1 MSPQVSFEDHEN
13 LRRAAIIIAALGE
26 DLAGEVCSQLPPG
39 QILAL
44 GDELAALQEVP
55 TAELNQVLAEFL
67 GRLQT
72 SASLGGRAYARS
84 VMGSA
89 LGNSGGY
96 HNDDI
101 GLTILGRLDDI
112 DATVLWGIVRAER
125 QQTIAALVTHLS
137 ATNAG
142 ALLSFLDEETAADIA
157 YRAAHLATPSP
168 GAMQALGEALE
179 MQLRATR
186 TRSGST
192 QEVSLQFVV
201 DLIGSM
207 SPNRGQQLLA
217 ALQQLDGSFGE
228 SVAEQVFTF
237 EDLARLVDHDLQLV
251 LRAVDLSVVVM
262 ALKGSSAEL
271 RKRIKQNLSQR
282 VQERLEEELDLLGA
296 VPLSQ
301 VHEAQRQ
308 VCHQAHQLADAGEIG
323 LTSGSE
329 QYVQ

>member
-1 MSPQVSFEDHEN
+1 MPHLNFEDHEN

-72 SASLGGRAYARS
+72 SASLGGPAYARS
-84 VMGSA
+84 VIGSA
-89 LGNSGGY
+89 LGSSGGY
-96 HNDDI
+96 HHDDI
-101 GLTILGRLDDI
+101 GLTILGRLNDLDP
-112 DATVLWGIVRAER
+112 AVLWQIVREER
-125 QQTIAALVTHLS
+125 RQTIAALLTHLS
-137 ATNAG
+137 AVNAA
-142 ALLSFLDEETAADIA
+142 ALLSFLDEEAAADIA
-157 YRAAHLATPSP
+157 YRAAHLSTPSP
-168 GAMQALGEALE
+168 GAMQALGESLE
-179 MQLRATR
+179 MELRATR

-207 SPNRGQQLLA
+207 SPDRGQQLLA
-217 ALQQLDGSFGE
+217 ALQQMDGHFGE

-271 RKRIKQNLSQR
+271 RARIKQNLSQR
-282 VQERLEEELDLLGA
+282 VQERLEEELDMLGA
-296 VPLSQ
+296 VALFELEMLGM
-301 VHEAQRQ
+301 VK
-308 VCHQAHQLADAGEIG
+308 QLPGKNF
-323 LTSGSE
+323 
-329 QYVQ
+329 VKVW